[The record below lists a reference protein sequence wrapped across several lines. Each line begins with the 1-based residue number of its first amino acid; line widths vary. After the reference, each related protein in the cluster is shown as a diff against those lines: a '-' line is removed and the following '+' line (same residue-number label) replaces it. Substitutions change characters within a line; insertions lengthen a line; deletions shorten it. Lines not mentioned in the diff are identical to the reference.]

1 MAGLEQLGRSVT
13 EILTRVGGVVA
24 LVLTAWVAFKVLL
37 AGGGAER
44 ALRQGVVTLLIA
56 AIALAALGNP
66 AATWA
71 LFAALGEAVFG
82 AVSEAVRT
90 AVAAEVG

>member
-1 MAGLEQLGRSVT
+1 MAGLEQLGNSFVQVLVR
-13 EILTRVGGVVA
+13 LGGVAAV
-24 LVLTAWVAFKVLL
+24 VLTAWVAFKVLI

-66 AATWA
+66 GATWG
-71 LFAALGEAVFG
+71 LFASLGGAVFG
-82 AVSEAVRT
+82 AVTDAVR
-90 AVAAEVG
+90 ASLAG